1 MEDFFTN
8 NSVCVSVEAP
18 AENLV
23 QEIAY
28 DGQEVFQLP
37 LTLSENLTKQ
47 ANKIDWIR
55 REDDDN
61 DDDAHSATVTTEK
74 EVEEESKK
82 ADFQTSSWP
91 WDSVRNKLRSALTE
105 VCVLADVLVIAK
117 DKRYMVLDPVQQ
129 EQPDQRQLA
138 QLFSKKR
145 GLTAAANI
153 LLHGAERLKISQSDT
168 ARAKSNQDF
177 HLELLRLRQSWT
189 LKKIG
194 NSILGDLSYKSA
206 GSRFYQ
212 TGIFEVTKSEDPD
225 LGLSVETTSENQP
238 KQSMIKVTIPPE
250 LGGTSYI
257 QVTIQKD
264 QDILCTTNLNLLHTS
279 LIHSDPSRDANPWT
293 SKLETAQNVLFCKEL
308 FSQLAREA
316 VQLQAAIPHM
326 VVGNQ
331 ITASLFPGIQLSIH
345 FQSSYSAGVDKRQLA
360 SNSTSLVAKVDHN
373 YILEHS
379 LHQLLRQV
387 HLNNVGQPVPHPSSA
402 PLGPTK
408 RRRLA
413 GPHAY
418 DRDELLL
425 MTKNESILEQ
435 IIRQGQHVVLRLRTM
450 FVIDSIAR
458 EIRDPL
464 IISHW
469 NVLNSPT
476 LSCVKIIIMTHG
488 YDTLQRTALV
498 VHVGEKTLKCIC
510 RDGRVLQMS
519 YEPQELRD
527 LILCQI
533 SQHQINAVQSLAR
546 FLGWHVASSST
557 HLGLGPVEP
566 LGNASSCILS
576 SPSANRILSV
586 RCGPQAPQ
594 PQVYLSTYPRQ
605 ETEKN
610 KMLKD
615 IRWEQLNTRYEEV
628 RLEKI
633 EGRNFLSRMEL
644 LMASLTCR
652 LPMNWE

>member
-1 MEDFFTN
+1 MDDLFAN
-8 NSVCVSVEAP
+8 NSVNVSVEAP
-18 AENLV
+18 AENLI

-28 DGQEVFQLP
+28 DGQEVYQLP

-47 ANKIDWIR
+47 AHKIDWMKGDDE
-55 REDDDN
+55 EDN
-61 DDDAHSATVTTEK
+61 EEMPPITSATEK
-74 EVEEESKK
+74 DVEEDSKK
-82 ADFQTSSWP
+82 PDLQASSWP

-105 VCVLADVLVIAK
+105 VCVLADVITVAK

-177 HLELLRLRQSWT
+177 HLELLRLRQNWT

-194 NSILGDLSYKSA
+194 NAILGDLSYKSA
-206 GSRFYQ
+206 GSRFYH
-212 TGIFEVTKSEDPD
+212 TGIFEVTKSEDPVP
-225 LGLSVETTSENQP
+225 GLSNETISENQP
-238 KQSMIKVTIPPE
+238 KPSMIKVTIPTE
-250 LGGTSYI
+250 LGGTAYI

-264 QDILCTTNLNLLHTS
+264 QDILCTANLNLLHAS
-279 LIHSDPSRDANPWT
+279 LTHSDPSRDANPWT
-293 SKLETAQNVLFCKEL
+293 GKLEAAQNVLFCKEL
-308 FSQLAREA
+308 FSHLAREA

-345 FQSSYSAGVDKRQLA
+345 FQSSQSVGVEKRQPV
-360 SNSTSLVAKVDHN
+360 SNSTSPIAKVDHN

-418 DRDELLL
+418 DRDELLS
-425 MTKNESILEQ
+425 MTKNENILEQ

-546 FLGWHVASSST
+546 FLGWHVVSSSA

-576 SPSANRILSV
+576 SPSGNRVLSV
-586 RCGPQAPQ
+586 RCGPQAAQ
-594 PQVYLSTYPRQ
+594 PQVYLSTYPRPDI
-605 ETEKN
+605 EKN
-610 KMLKD
+610 KVLKD
-615 IRWEQLNTRYEEV
+615 VRWEQLNASYEEV
-628 RLEKI
+628 RLEKL

-644 LMASLTCR
+644 LMASLTY
-652 LPMNWE
+652 LQPSN